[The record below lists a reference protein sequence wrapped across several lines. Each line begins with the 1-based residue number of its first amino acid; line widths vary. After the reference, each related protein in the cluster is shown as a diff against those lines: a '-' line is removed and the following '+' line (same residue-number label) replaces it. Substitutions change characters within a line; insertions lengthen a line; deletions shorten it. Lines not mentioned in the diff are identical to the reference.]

1 MVLGF
6 LAPRLKH
13 GMILAFD
20 DYYCW
25 SPTAAAG
32 ERVAIA
38 EVFAGHERWNLV
50 PYLQFG
56 WHGASFVVED
66 RALMPG
72 PSDHSGS

>member
-13 GMILAFD
+13 GVILAFD
-20 DYYCW
+20 DHCCW

-38 EVFAGHERWNLV
+38 ELFAGHERWNLV

-72 PSDHSGS
+72 PSDHIGS